1 MKKLHFLYLASFFL
15 YMSCANNESKPA
27 TDDVS
32 LPQTSVTSQDTAT
45 GHSTGAPPS
54 AGGNNEIDMANMPK
68 NSDDNQGMP
77 IADFY
82 RGANGEVLLV
92 RYFKQNDKPTVGLTF
107 TTDTKEIFLDMISGT
122 EFAKGADYGNAKIKW
137 VARGENGIL
146 VKDGKSVNF
155 HIE

>member
-1 MKKLHFLYLASFFL
+1 MTKLHFLYLTTLLL
-15 YMSCANNESKPA
+15 YVSCANNESKP
-27 TDDVS
+27 TSDDVS
-32 LPQTSVTSQDTAT
+32 LPQTSVSSQDTVRANQDI
-45 GHSTGAPPS
+45 APPS

-68 NSDDNQGMP
+68 DAKDDMGMP

-92 RYFKQNDKPTVGLTF
+92 RYFKRNNKPTVGLTF
-107 TTDTKEIFLDMISGT
+107 TGDTKEIFLNMISGT
-122 EFAKGADYGNAKIKW
+122 EFAKGADYGDAKLKW
-137 VARGENGIL
+137 VARGENGVL